1 MGAMVATPAEHSA
14 PSPDSLSE
22 ADVALLECERGHWG
36 PGPGKEA
43 VVRALCGV
51 SLPAYYQR
59 LYRLCHTP
67 AAVQYDAALVRQ
79 ILESA
84 DHVTAKRLEKTR
96 PQSGGHRG

>member
-1 MGAMVATPAEHSA
+1 MAATPAEHSA
-14 PSPDSLSE
+14 SSPNTLGE
-22 ADVALLECERGHWG
+22 ADLALLECERTHWG

-43 VVRALCGV
+43 IVRAVCGL

-67 AAVQYDAALVRQ
+67 AAVHYDAVLVRQ
-79 ILESA
+79 ILDSA

-96 PQSGGHRG
+96 PRSGESHG

>member
-1 MGAMVATPAEHSA
+1 MGAMVAHSAERSA

-22 ADVALLECERGHWG
+22 AEVALLECERTHWG

-67 AAVQYDAALVRQ
+67 AAVQYDAMLVRQ
-79 ILESA
+79 ILDSA

-96 PQSGGHRG
+96 PQSGGPHG